1 MGTTLRDELA
11 SLRIER
17 SDPLRYQ
24 RTGEKKSSGRR
35 GGGGLRLL
43 SWLLWLIP
51 LGTLAGLG
59 WVGYQKYEPFRSRRQ
74 VKTGLARDMST
85 GVAEAVLEP
94 KGYLKSRYQAMI
106 GTKVAG
112 RLERMY
118 VEEGMK
124 VKKGDTLAII
134 EHNDLKAMLAS
145 REAQTLRTAAELEEA
160 RADLWEKQR
169 ANGRANRL
177 LVHRNVTPE
186 DSEKAEA
193 GEKKAA
199 ARVSALEAAVK
210 FMQANVKEIQATIAT
225 MFLYAPFDGTVVEKQ
240 GEEGEVIN
248 PMAMSSSLGRAAAV
262 TIANLEKMDV
272 ETDISEGDLH
282 KITLGQPAL
291 IDVNAV
297 PTKQKQYHGRLRKVI
312 PMSERARKTVK
323 VKVEILDPDD
333 KLFPEL
339 EATVHFIPVAMGSDP
354 QADRSFLFVPKEAVV
369 KENGQNFVWV
379 VIRGKQDKNS
389 GTVRKRPV
397 QVATTTEKHARVES
411 GLTEGD
417 DVVLHPP
424 AGMHDDEAV
433 EITQ

>member
-17 SDPLRYQ
+17 PDPLRYQ
-24 RTGEKKSSGRR
+24 RTDQKPSGRHR
-35 GGGGLRLL
+35 RGGLRLL
-43 SWLLWLIP
+43 SFVLWLIP
-51 LGTLAGLG
+51 VGIAAGAG
-59 WVGYQKYEPFRSRRQ
+59 WVGYQKYREFRSHQKVR
-74 VKTGLARDMST
+74 TGLVSHMSA
-85 GVAEAVLEP
+85 GVAEAVLRP
-94 KGYLKSRYQAMI
+94 TGYLKSRYQAMI

-124 VKKGDTLAII
+124 VRKGDTLAVI

-145 REAQTLRTAAELEEA
+145 REAQTLRTEAELEEA
-160 RADLWEKQR
+160 RADLWEKERENRRVSRLYIQR
-169 ANGRANRL
+169 S
-177 LVHRNVTPE
+177 VTPE
-186 DSEKAEA
+186 DAEKAVA

-199 ARVSALEAAVK
+199 ARVAALEAAVK
-210 FMQANVKEIQATIAT
+210 LMQANVREIQATIAT

-240 GEEGEVIN
+240 GEQGEVIN

-262 TIANLEKMDV
+262 TIANLDLMDV

-282 KITLGQPAL
+282 HVEIGQPAL
-291 IDVNAV
+291 IDVKAV
-297 PTKQKQYHGRLRKVI
+297 PSKQYHGRLRKVI

-339 EATVHFIPVAMGSDP
+339 EAIVHFIPRALGADP
-354 QADRSFLFVPKEAVV
+354 QADRLFLFVPKEALVD
-369 KENGQNFVWV
+369 ENGQRIVWV
-379 VIRGKQDKNS
+379 VNRGDQTAHRRAVKVLS
-389 GTVRKRPV
+389 
-397 QVATTTEKHARVES
+397 TTERYARIES
-411 GLTEGD
+411 GVSEGD
-417 DVVLHPP
+417 EVVLYPP
-424 AGMHDDEAV
+424 ANMKDNEVV